1 QNTCVMSELP
11 QRVSGAR
18 PVSDLPAHLQCSSCS
33 KPLFNARQTPHGC
46 RLCQACVTGLLH
58 EVEKRP
64 CPGHTEACTLRDH
77 HSEEDVGGGGE
88 VEVEVSRA
96 TCFPDMAT
104 RREVA
109 KLRVRCP
116 NCDAGCSVQLEW
128 ARMDQHVQQSC
139 DWHSLRCEQC
149 KELILKKDMQRH
161 TSSECRHR
169 KETCDLCSQLVT
181 HSEMET
187 SHRNLQSDV
196 CCPRFSARCPHC
208 SERSTP
214 MDRRGYVA
222 HLSECPER
230 PVECKYSHLG
240 CRAMS
245 SAGAAPPAPTAADG
259 REVADVKRRV
269 GSVFEQFKKLQV
281 NVANWAHSTME
292 LEQMADRREVAKLRV
307 RCPNCD
313 AGCSVQLEWARM
325 DQHVQQSCDWHSL
338 RCEQCKEL
346 ILKKDM
352 QRHTSSECRH
362 RKETCDLCSQLVT
375 HSEMETSHRNLQS
388 DVCCPRFS
396 ARCPH
401 CSERSTP
408 MDKRGYVAHL
418 SECPERPV
426 ECKYSH
432 LGCRAMVRR
441 SDLERHYRE
450 SVDSHLELMD
460 SKLKQAAI
468 AQQSPSAVPQSYVG
482 SAAPA
487 ADGRDVADVKR
498 RVGSVFEQFKKL
510 QDMVLTLPVPP
521 AVRWTVQL
529 GPVTDASDANSKA
542 LAYMAANPGLRW
554 LGSWK
559 AIRDGRLTEIEVSSE
574 GSIVVSV
581 GSTSDSRDAKS
592 KTELFLR
599 KKPYL

>member
-1 QNTCVMSELP
+1 MSELP
-11 QRVSGAR
+11 SSVSVAR
-18 PVSDLPAHLQCSSCS
+18 PVSALPAHLQCSSCS

-77 HSEEDVGGGGE
+77 HSEEDVGGGGSGGD
-88 VEVEVSRA
+88 VETEVSHA

-196 CCPRFSARCPHC
+196 CCPLFLAYCPHC
-208 SERSTP
+208 SYRSRK
-214 MDRRGYVA
+214 MDR
-222 HLSECPER
+222 
-230 PVECKYSHLG
+230 
-240 CRAMS
+240 
-245 SAGAAPPAPTAADG
+245 
-259 REVADVKRRV
+259 
-269 GSVFEQFKKLQV
+269 
-281 NVANWAHSTME
+281 
-292 LEQMADRREVAKLRV
+292 
-307 RCPNCD
+307 
-313 AGCSVQLEWARM
+313 
-325 DQHVQQSCDWHSL
+325 
-338 RCEQCKEL
+338 
-346 ILKKDM
+346 
-352 QRHTSSECRH
+352 
-362 RKETCDLCSQLVT
+362 
-375 HSEMETSHRNLQS
+375 
-388 DVCCPRFS
+388 
-396 ARCPH
+396 
-401 CSERSTP
+401 
-408 MDKRGYVAHL
+408 RGYVAHL

-450 SVDSHLELMD
+450 SMDSHLELMD

-468 AQQSPSAVPQSYVG
+468 AQNSHTAVAQPTVRPADIPEAAAMNRQVG
-482 SAAPA
+482 NIYGKFKALQKGVSDWAHRTVMFEKLVESLGGISQLQTLLRLF
-487 ADGRDVADVKR
+487 DERTR
-498 RVGSVFEQFKKL
+498 QFEQL
-510 QDMVLTLPVPP
+510 QQQ
-521 AVRWTVQL
+521 VQQL
-529 GPVTDASDANSKA
+529 QHQVQQ
-542 LAYMAANPGLRW
+542 LQAAQP
-554 LGSWK
+554 
-559 AIRDGRLTEIEVSSE
+559 SS
-574 GSIVVSV
+574 SY
-581 GSTSDSRDAKS
+581 RA
-592 KTELFLR
+592 
-599 KKPYL
+599 

>member
-1 QNTCVMSELP
+1 PAHVRAAFKCVGSPAGLRSAGSPAVQQLLQAALQRPTDSARVPPVPGLRHRPAARGGEAALSRTHRGLHT
-11 QRVSGAR
+11 QRV
-18 PVSDLPAHLQCSSCS
+18 
-33 KPLFNARQTPHGC
+33 
-46 RLCQACVTGLLH
+46 
-58 EVEKRP
+58 EI
-64 CPGHTEACTLRDH
+64 
-77 HSEEDVGGGGE
+77 
-88 VEVEVSRA
+88 EVSQA

-240 CRAMS
+240 CRAMVRRSDLERHYRESVDSHLELMDSKLKHTAIAQQSPAAAVPQS
-245 SAGAAPPAPTAADG
+245 SVGAAHSAPTAADG

-292 LEQMADRREVAKLRV
+292 LEQLADRFGGVSQLRTLLSGLDE
-307 RCPNCD
+307 RTR
-313 AGCSVQLEWARM
+313 SVEQL
-325 DQHVQQSCDWHSL
+325 QQQVQQL
-338 RCEQCKEL
+338 Q
-346 ILKKDM
+346 
-352 QRHTSSECRH
+352 QQVQ
-362 RKETCDLCSQLVT
+362 QL
-375 HSEMETSHRNLQS
+375 QQ
-388 DVCCPRFS
+388 PR
-396 ARCPH
+396 A
-401 CSERSTP
+401 
-408 MDKRGYVAHL
+408 
-418 SECPERPV
+418 
-426 ECKYSH
+426 
-432 LGCRAMVRR
+432 
-441 SDLERHYRE
+441 
-450 SVDSHLELMD
+450 
-460 SKLKQAAI
+460 
-468 AQQSPSAVPQSYVG
+468 
-482 SAAPA
+482 
-487 ADGRDVADVKR
+487 
-498 RVGSVFEQFKKL
+498 
-510 QDMVLTLPVPP
+510 
-521 AVRWTVQL
+521 
-529 GPVTDASDANSKA
+529 
-542 LAYMAANPGLRW
+542 
-554 LGSWK
+554 
-559 AIRDGRLTEIEVSSE
+559 
-574 GSIVVSV
+574 
-581 GSTSDSRDAKS
+581 
-592 KTELFLR
+592 
-599 KKPYL
+599 

>member
-1 QNTCVMSELP
+1 DVWTTMSELP
-11 QRVSGAR
+11 SSVSVAR
-18 PVSDLPAHLQCSSCS
+18 PVSALPAHLQCSSCS

-77 HSEEDVGGGGE
+77 HSEEDVGGGGSGGD
-88 VEVEVSRA
+88 VETEVSHA

-128 ARMDQHVQQSC
+128 ARIDQHVQQSC

-240 CRAMS
+240 CRAM
-245 SAGAAPPAPTAADG
+245 
-259 REVADVKRRV
+259 
-269 GSVFEQFKKLQV
+269 
-281 NVANWAHSTME
+281 
-292 LEQMADRREVAKLRV
+292 
-307 RCPNCD
+307 
-313 AGCSVQLEWARM
+313 
-325 DQHVQQSCDWHSL
+325 
-338 RCEQCKEL
+338 
-346 ILKKDM
+346 
-352 QRHTSSECRH
+352 
-362 RKETCDLCSQLVT
+362 
-375 HSEMETSHRNLQS
+375 
-388 DVCCPRFS
+388 
-396 ARCPH
+396 
-401 CSERSTP
+401 
-408 MDKRGYVAHL
+408 
-418 SECPERPV
+418 
-426 ECKYSH
+426 
-432 LGCRAMVRR
+432 VRR

-468 AQQSPSAVPQSYVG
+468 AQQSPSAAVPQSYVG

-487 ADGRDVADVKR
+487 VTTADGLEVADVKR

-510 QDMVLTLPVPP
+510 QLKPNVLQSGGADLM
-521 AVRWTVQL
+521 L
-529 GPVTDASDANSKA
+529 
-542 LAYMAANPGLRW
+542 
-554 LGSWK
+554 
-559 AIRDGRLTEIEVSSE
+559 
-574 GSIVVSV
+574 
-581 GSTSDSRDAKS
+581 
-592 KTELFLR
+592 
-599 KKPYL
+599 